1 MEIKPDIIPNNK
13 APNKSDKKEIP
24 TKTLEKPID
33 NDNKNTIVPK
43 DLSCI

>member
-13 APNKSDKKEIP
+13 APNKSEKKETP
-24 TKTLEKPID
+24 TKTLAKPID

-43 DLSCI
+43 DLSCM